1 MFRLIKLAMYAVIGY
16 VLYELYQGM
25 TQQRQQQGDRSFG
38 GGGGTG
44 NSFGGPIGAGEH
56 GGALTGG
63 GSGMIDTAA
72 DTDGGAMR
80 HTVGR
85 GVVSRSPTV

>member
-1 MFRLIKLAMYAVIGY
+1 MFRLIKLAMYAMVGY

-25 TQQRQQQGDRSFG
+25 TQQQGGRSMSRGRRGSEGSSGNALG
-38 GGGGTG
+38 GGE
-44 NSFGGPIGAGEH
+44 SRAP
-56 GGALTGG
+56 LTGG
-63 GSGMIDTAA
+63 GSGMTDTAA

-85 GVVSRSPTV
+85 GVVSSNPTV